1 MITPARR
8 KNLNEQITDQIVA
21 MIAKGR
27 WKESERIPGELELA
41 QLFEVSRNSVRESIK
56 ALELVGLLISRSGKG
71 TFVSDH
77 ALQRVQQ
84 LRFSPE
90 EKSEPDIVT
99 IMEAR
104 LVVEP
109 GLASLVAALAGE
121 EDCRK
126 LRQVI
131 DASLEACKRK
141 DYNFELGLAFHDL
154 FYRISGNSILIAFFE
169 SLKESLVATR
179 RKIFFQHIDEK
190 VLFQEI
196 EEHYRILDLIQAHD
210 SDKAGAAMRDHIK
223 DSLAR
228 LKKH

>member
-1 MITPARR
+1 
-8 KNLNEQITDQIVA
+8 EQITEQIVL
-21 MIAKGR
+21 MISKGS

-77 ALQRVQQ
+77 ALQRVHQ

-90 EKSEPDIVT
+90 EKIDPDIET

-109 GLASLVAALAGE
+109 GLAFMVATLASE
-121 EDCRK
+121 EDCNNLK
-126 LRQVI
+126 KAI
-131 DASLEACKRK
+131 DASLEAFKKK
-141 DYNFELGLAFHDL
+141 DYDFELGLAFHKL
-154 FYRISGNSILIAFFE
+154 LYHISGNSILIGFFE
-169 SLKESLVATR
+169 SLKESIVVTR

-190 VLFQEI
+190 IIFKEI
-196 EEHYRILDLIQAHD
+196 DEHYRILDFIRAHE
-210 SDKAGAAMRDHIK
+210 SDRAGTAMRSHLSN
-223 DSLAR
+223 SLAG
-228 LKKH
+228 LKRH